1 MACLM
6 GARLARA
13 GSRVTLVGT
22 WPEGLRAIAAQGLA
36 VAEDGGTWHA
46 PAAALPLEAPPPPAD
61 AVLVLVKSWQTAA
74 VAPHAV
80 RAAGPSLLVTLQNG
94 LGNREVLAAAGGRPL
109 QGVTVMGA
117 TLLAPGLVRG
127 FPGQVWLE
135 EAAAALAGWLREG
148 GFDAHAVP
156 DIDRHLWRKLAVNC
170 AINPLSA
177 VLGVPNGDLL
187 REPEPLATLDAAA
200 AEVGAVAAAAGVALD
215 PEEAV
220 AAARAVARA
229 TAGNR
234 SSMLQDLERGGRTE
248 IGALCGA
255 VVEAGARRGVPTPV
269 NARLHA
275 AVRAREAAALA
286 AVP

>member
-1 MACLM
+1 
-6 GARLARA
+6 
-13 GSRVTLVGT
+13 
-22 WPEGLRAIAAQGLA
+22 
-36 VAEDGGTWHA
+36 
-46 PAAALPLEAPPPPAD
+46 
-61 AVLVLVKSWQTAA
+61 
-74 VAPHAV
+74 
-80 RAAGPSLLVTLQNG
+80 
-94 LGNREVLAAAGGRPL
+94 
-109 QGVTVMGA
+109 
-117 TLLAPGLVRG
+117 
-127 FPGQVWLE
+127 
-135 EAAAALAGWLREG
+135 
-148 GFDAHAVP
+148 
-156 DIDRHLWRKLAVNC
+156 
-170 AINPLSA
+170 
-177 VLGVPNGDLL
+177 
-187 REPEPLATLDAAA
+187 
-200 AEVGAVAAAAGVALD
+200 VAAAAGVALD